1 MTQQSTNE
9 IELLEKS
16 LKISRLFYRLSNVSN
31 FKTIKISI
39 FTLKT
44 YIFFKRSIL
53 SEIGG

>member
-31 FKTIKISI
+31 FKTIKII
-39 FTLKT
+39 LTLKT